1 VVSVLCGLAAA
12 VLWASATVSSTR
24 SSRMLGAPVVVAWV
38 LVVGLVLSAPVVAAG
53 GTPAH
58 LHEALPWL
66 ALSAVGAVSGFLL
79 TYTALQDGQV
89 SLIAPIVSAEGA
101 VAAIVAVAAGEPLSR
116 ASGLALVAIAIGV
129 ALASANQGPAAEGAP
144 HPVRALLLAGTAAVA
159 FGISLYASG
168 RAGQDVP
175 AIWVTFSARL
185 LGTVVVLLPLALMGA
200 LRLTR
205 AALPYVL
212 FSGVC
217 EIVGFTTYVV
227 GARHSV
233 AVTAVTASQFAAIAA
248 LGGVVLFGE
257 RLARVQIGGVAVIVV
272 AVTALS
278 ALQA

>member
-1 VVSVLCGLAAA
+1 
-12 VLWASATVSSTR
+12 
-24 SSRMLGAPVVVAWV
+24 MLGAPAVVAWV
-38 LVVGLVLSAPVVAAG
+38 LVVGLVLSAPVVAVG

-66 ALSAVGAVSGFLL
+66 GLSAVGAVTGFLL
-79 TYTALQDGQV
+79 TYTALQDGKV

-129 ALASANQGPAAEGAP
+129 ALASTSRGPAVEGSP
-144 HPVRALLLAGTAAVA
+144 HPVRALVLAGTAAVA

-168 RAGQDVP
+168 RAGQEVP

-185 LGTVVVLLPLALMGA
+185 LGTVTVLVPLALMGA

-248 LGGVVLFGE
+248 LGGVFLFGE